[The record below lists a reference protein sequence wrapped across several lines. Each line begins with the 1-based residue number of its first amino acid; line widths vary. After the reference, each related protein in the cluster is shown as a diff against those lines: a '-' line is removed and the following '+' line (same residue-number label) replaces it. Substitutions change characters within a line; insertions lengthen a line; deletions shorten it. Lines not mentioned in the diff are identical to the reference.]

1 MQRKDAQNIILYYRA
16 IPDMR
21 KLLKQER
28 RELEEEYLGLSGVS
42 MDGAPHSSTPG
53 KPVESMAI
61 ALEESGA
68 GARLREIEARLCELE
83 ADAAFIQHCLDTVN
97 GRYKSIL
104 LMRYVYG
111 YSWGKISVR
120 MGVPDSTARHWDE
133 KALARMA
140 KTLEDSAEPAGILRR
155 ASHARV

>member
-1 MQRKDAQNIILYYRA
+1 MQRKDTQAIILYYRA
-16 IPDMR
+16 IPDMK
-21 KLLKQER
+21 KLLKAER
-28 RELEEEYLGLSGVS
+28 RELEEEYLGLGGMS
-42 MDGAPHSSTPG
+42 MDGTPHGSTPG

-68 GARLREIEARLCELE
+68 AARLREIAARLCVLGE
-83 ADAAFIQHCLDTVN
+83 DAETIRRCLDTVN

-120 MGVPDSTARHWDE
+120 LGVPDSTARHWDE
-133 KALARMA
+133 KALDRMG
-140 KTLEDSAEPAGILRR
+140 KTLEDGEEIAGILRR